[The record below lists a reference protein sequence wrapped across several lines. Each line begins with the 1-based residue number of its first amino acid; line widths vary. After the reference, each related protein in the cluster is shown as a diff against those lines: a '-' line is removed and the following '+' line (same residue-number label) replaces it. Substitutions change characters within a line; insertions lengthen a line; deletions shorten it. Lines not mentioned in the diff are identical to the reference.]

1 MKSFIKL
8 SAVALLAV
16 SCLSYTGCSEA
27 KDAMD
32 KAQETGGEMMDKAKE
47 TGGEMMDKA
56 KEAGGEMKDKAMDAG
71 SDAKAAATEGSEAK

>member
-27 KDAMD
+27 
-32 KAQETGGEMMDKAKE
+32 
-47 TGGEMMDKA
+47 MDKA
-56 KEAGGEMKDKAMDAG
+56 KEAGGGLVDAAKDAG
-71 SDAKAAATEGSEAK
+71 GEMMEPKKLEAA